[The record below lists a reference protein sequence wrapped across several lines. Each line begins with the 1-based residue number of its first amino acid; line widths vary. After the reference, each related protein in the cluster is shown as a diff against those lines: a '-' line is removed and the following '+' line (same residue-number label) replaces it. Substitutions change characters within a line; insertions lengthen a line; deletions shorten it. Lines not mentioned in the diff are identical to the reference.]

1 MTTPTRAA
9 RRGAS
14 TTDQTQQKAPPVT
27 APARTSTQTSTQ
39 TLTETSTAGHP
50 RAAAA
55 KATRRNSTEV
65 TVPLLGTVKLPAPDE
80 LAFLGGVGVLA
91 VIGAIEWPVAV
102 VLGAGHALAA
112 SHRNKVLREFGEAL
126 EKT

>member
-27 APARTSTQTSTQ
+27 APARTSTQTS
-39 TLTETSTAGHP
+39 TETSTAGHP

>member
-14 TTDQTQQKAPPVT
+14 TTDHTQQKAPPKT
-27 APARTSTQTSTQ
+27 AAAQTSAQ
-39 TLTETSTAGHP
+39 TSTAGHP

-112 SHRNKVLREFGEAL
+112 GHRNKVLREFGEAL
-126 EKT
+126 EKA